1 MGIHFH
7 TKKRL
12 PNKAFADGTPSDYH
26 LTALEISQSLS
37 VSSHANSVC
46 LISRALDLSMTN
58 PIEFE
63 VSVVIPCLNEHE
75 TVGLCV
81 QKALETL
88 RQSKIAGE
96 VLVADNGSTD
106 GSIEIASELGARV
119 VAVSQKGYGS
129 ALIGGIQAAQGKF
142 VIMGDAD
149 DSYDFREIP
158 KFVTRL
164 REGYDLVQG
173 CRLPWGGGTVKPG
186 AMPFSHRWIG
196 NPMFTIMSRWMFHA
210 PINDIYCGMR
220 GFRKEMFTRLNLRCT
235 GMEFATEMII
245 KASLF
250 GERIAEVPIT
260 LWPDGR
266 KLAKPHLRTFR
277 DGWRTLRFF
286 VLFSPKWLFWYPGL
300 LLTVLGLLGY
310 LLALPG
316 VTLSGVTFDAHT
328 LLVSSMCVLLGE
340 QAVAFA
346 VITMAFSIR
355 EEFRPPNPK
364 VNQFFQI
371 FTLERGIVFGLSL
384 VLPGLALLGVAIGHW
399 AANRLGPLD
408 YPSTMR
414 LVIPGVT
421 AVVLGV
427 GLMFHSFLCSMLGLE
442 RRRA

>member
-1 MGIHFH
+1 MAHPG
-7 TKKRL
+7 
-12 PNKAFADGTPSDYH
+12 D
-26 LTALEISQSLS
+26 
-37 VSSHANSVC
+37 V
-46 LISRALDLSMTN
+46 
-58 PIEFE
+58 E

-75 TVGLCV
+75 TLGICV
-81 QKALETL
+81 QKATETL
-88 RQSKIAGE
+88 RNSKIVGE
-96 VLVADNGSTD
+96 VVVADNGSTD
-106 GSIEIASELGARV
+106 GSIEIAQGLGARV
-119 VAVSQKGYGS
+119 VPVAQKGYGH
-129 ALIGGIQAAQGKF
+129 ALIGGIQAAHGKY

-186 AMPFSHRWIG
+186 AMPFSHRWLG
-196 NPMFTIMSRWMFHA
+196 NPMFTLMSRWMFHA
-210 PINDIYCGMR
+210 PIHDIYCGMR
-220 GFRKEMFTRLNLRCT
+220 GFKKEMFGRLNLRCT

-266 KLAKPHLRTFR
+266 KLAKPHLRTIR

-286 VLFSPKWLFWYPGL
+286 LLFSPKWLFWYPGL

-316 VTLSGVTFDAHT
+316 VTLGGVTFDAHT
-328 LLVSSMCVLLGE
+328 LLVSSMCLLLGE

-355 EEFRPPNPK
+355 EGFRPPSAR
-364 VNQFFQI
+364 VNRFFQI
-371 FTLERGIVFGLSL
+371 FTLERGVVFGLGL
-384 VLPGLALLGVAIGHW
+384 VIPGLFLVGLVAYRW
-399 AANRLGPLD
+399 AAGGMGPLD

-414 LVIPGVT
+414 LVIPSVT

-427 GLMFHSFLCSMLGLE
+427 ALMLHSFLCSMLGLD
-442 RRRA
+442 RR